1 MAQDQ
6 EPHRILV
13 TLARILSLAVVACCS
28 VAAAQSPGHR
38 EELRIAVEQIRY
50 AAGASEV
57 DLAAGNL
64 VAEVYERR
72 GFLPA
77 WRDNGK
83 IGSLVA
89 VIEDAFADGLEPAD
103 YHQRELAEGYSRL
116 RDGATFSPTEW
127 AAFELRLTDA
137 LISLVHHQRFGK
149 ADPVGQHASW
159 NFRGRGEMPGT
170 LELVEEAISA
180 PSLRE
185 SLAALIQRGPYYR
198 SLKVALANYRRIA
211 ADGGW
216 PTMDGGRS
224 LVHGDNEERVAT
236 LARRLAVTGD
246 LDDAKAYA
254 ETTIIDE
261 RLQNAVRRFQRRHGL
276 ETDGIV
282 GPATIRA
289 LNEPVEKR
297 IEQLRLALERA
308 RWILGDLGDD
318 FVVVNIA
325 GFRAYV
331 VADRKIVWETRV
343 VVGRAHEQSP
353 VFRDEIQYI
362 VFNPTWTVPYSI
374 ATRQMLPEIRQDPR
388 WFETRDF
395 EVKDRSGRPIDPS
408 TVDWSIV
415 TRGNFD
421 YTFVQRPGP
430 DNALGHVKFIFPN
443 EHSVYLHDTPARQLF
458 GSAERAFSHGCIRV
472 ENPMDL
478 AEILLAPNGWDRKRI
493 DTTVASGKS
502 TTVFLSKPVPIL
514 LLYWTANV
522 DPGGLV
528 HFYRDVY
535 RRDAGIAKALDG
547 PYRIE

>member
-6 EPHRILV
+6 EPHRILL
-13 TLARILSLAVVACCS
+13 TLTRLLSLAVVACCS
-28 VAAAQSPGHR
+28 VAAAQSPEHR
-38 EELRIAVEQIRY
+38 EELRIAVERIRY

-64 VAEVYERR
+64 VAELYERR

-77 WRDNGK
+77 WRDDGK
-83 IGSLVA
+83 VGSLVA

-103 YHQRELAEGYSRL
+103 YHQRELADGYSRL

-159 NFRGRGEMPGT
+159 NFRGRGEMPDT

-185 SLAALIQRGPYYR
+185 SLAALIPRGPYYR
-198 SLKVALANYRRIA
+198 SLKAALANYRRIA

-224 LVHGDNEERVAT
+224 LDYGANEERVAT

-246 LDDAKAYA
+246 LDDAKAYT
-254 ETTIIDE
+254 ETTIVDGQ
-261 RLQNAVRRFQRRHGL
+261 LQDAVRRFQRRHGL

-308 RWILGDLGDD
+308 RWILDDLGDD

-331 VADRKIVWETRV
+331 VDNRKIVWETRV
-343 VVGRAHEQSP
+343 VVGKAHEQSP

-388 WFETRDF
+388 WFETRNF
-395 EVKDRSGRPIDPS
+395 EAKDRSGRPIDPS

-443 EHSVYLHDTPARQLF
+443 EHAVYLHDTPARQLF

-493 DTTVASGKS
+493 DATVASGKS
-502 TTVFLSKPVPIL
+502 ATVFLSRPVPIL

-535 RRDAGIAKALDG
+535 QRDARIARALDG

>member
-13 TLARILSLAVVACCS
+13 TLAHILSFAVVACWS
-28 VAAAQSPGHR
+28 VAAAQSPEHR
-38 EELRIAVEQIRY
+38 EELRIAVERIRY

-64 VAEVYERR
+64 VAEFYERR
-72 GFLPA
+72 SFLPA
-77 WRDNGK
+77 WSDTGK
-83 IGSLVA
+83 VGSLVT

-103 YHQRELAEGYSRL
+103 YHMREIADGYSRL
-116 RDGATFSPTEW
+116 QAGATLSPTEW

-159 NFRGRGEMPGT
+159 NFRGRGEMPDT
-170 LELVEEAISA
+170 LELVEQAISA

-185 SLAALIQRGPYYR
+185 SLAALIPRGSYYR
-198 SLKVALANYRRIA
+198 TLKVALASYRRIA
-211 ADGGW
+211 AEGGW
-216 PTMDGGRS
+216 PAMAGGRS
-224 LVHGDNEERVAT
+224 LDYGANEERVAT

-254 ETTIIDE
+254 ETTIVDA
-261 RLQNAVRRFQRRHGL
+261 RLQDAVRRFQRRHGL

-308 RWILGDLGDD
+308 RWILDDLGDD

-331 VADRKIVWETRV
+331 VANRKIVWETRV
-343 VVGRAHEQSP
+343 VVGKAHEQSP

-388 WFETRDF
+388 WFESRNF
-395 EVKDRSGRPIDPS
+395 EVKDRSGRLIDPS
-408 TVDWSIV
+408 TVDWSTV

-443 EHSVYLHDTPARQLF
+443 EHAVYLHDTPARQLF

-493 DTTVASGKS
+493 EATVASGKS
-502 TTVFLSKPVPIL
+502 TTVFLSRPVPIL

-522 DPGGLV
+522 DPSGLV
-528 HFYRDVY
+528 HFYGDVY
-535 RRDAGIAKALDG
+535 QRDARIAKALDG